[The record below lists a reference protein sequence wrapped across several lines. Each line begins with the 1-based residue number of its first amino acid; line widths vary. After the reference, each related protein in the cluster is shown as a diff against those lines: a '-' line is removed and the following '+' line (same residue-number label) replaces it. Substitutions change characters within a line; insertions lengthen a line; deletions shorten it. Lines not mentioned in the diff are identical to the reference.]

1 MASTRDRLI
10 AATNELFRRQGY
22 NGTGLKDVTT
32 AADAT
37 TGSLYH
43 FFPNGKA
50 QLAEAVITESGLA
63 YQQLFEAIADE
74 ASDPAQAIADFF
86 DGAAQ
91 VLADTDYI
99 DVCPI
104 GTVAR
109 EVASTDDT
117 LRMASDRVFASW
129 IDTAATRFS
138 RAGLEDAA
146 SRALATTVVAAL
158 EGGFILARTS
168 RDATV
173 LRTIGQQMSELITDR
188 LGFRAPEAITPSPN
202 VRVS

>member
-10 AATNELFRRQGY
+10 AATNELFRRRGY

-32 AADAT
+32 AAGAT

-43 FFPNGKA
+43 FFPGGKSE
-50 QLAEAVITESGLA
+50 LAEAVITESGLA
-63 YQQLFEAIADE
+63 YQQLFEAIADDAAGPAE
-74 ASDPAQAIADFF
+74 AISDFF

-117 LRMASDRVFASW
+117 LRLASDRVFAGW
-129 IDTAATRFS
+129 IDAATSRFTH
-138 RAGLEDAA
+138 AGLAEE
-146 SRALATTVVAAL
+146 RARRLATTVVAAL
-158 EGGFILARTS
+158 EGGFILARTR
-168 RDATV
+168 RDPAV
-173 LRTIGQQMSELITDR
+173 LHEIGLQMRSLVQAQLPAHTARD
-188 LGFRAPEAITPSPN
+188 
-202 VRVS
+202 

>member
-1 MASTRDRLI
+1 MASTRARLI

-32 AADAT
+32 AAGAT

-43 FFPNGKA
+43 FFPHGKA

-63 YQQLFEAIADE
+63 YQQLFEAIADD

-86 DGAAQ
+86 AGAAQ
-91 VLADTDYI
+91 VLAETDYI

-117 LRMASDRVFASW
+117 LRIASDRVFASW
-129 IDTAATRFS
+129 IDTAAARFS
-138 RAGLEDAA
+138 QAGLDDEA
-146 SRALATTVVAAL
+146 SRSLASTVIAAL
-158 EGGFILARTS
+158 EGGFILARTR
-168 RDATV
+168 RDPEV
-173 LRTIGQQMSELITDR
+173 LITIGRQMSDLIADR
-188 LGFRAPEAITPSPN
+188 LGTLATGQRPTSRSGI
-202 VRVS
+202 

>member
-1 MASTRDRLI
+1 MANTRDRLL
-10 AATNELFRRQGY
+10 AATNELFRRRGY

-32 AADAT
+32 AAGAT

-43 FFPNGKA
+43 FFPGGKSE
-50 QLAEAVITESGLA
+50 LAEAVITESGLA
-63 YQQLFEAIADE
+63 YQQLFEAIADDAAGPAE
-74 ASDPAQAIADFF
+74 AISDFF

-117 LRMASDRVFASW
+117 LRVASDRVFAGW
-129 IDTAATRFS
+129 IDAATSRFTH
-138 RAGLEDAA
+138 AGLAEEDA
-146 SRALATTVVAAL
+146 RHLATTVVAAL
-158 EGGFILARTS
+158 EGGFILARAR
-168 RDATV
+168 RDPAV
-173 LRTIGQQMSELITDR
+173 LREIGLQMRSL
-188 LGFRAPEAITPSPN
+188 AEAQLHAHAA
-202 VRVS
+202 RE